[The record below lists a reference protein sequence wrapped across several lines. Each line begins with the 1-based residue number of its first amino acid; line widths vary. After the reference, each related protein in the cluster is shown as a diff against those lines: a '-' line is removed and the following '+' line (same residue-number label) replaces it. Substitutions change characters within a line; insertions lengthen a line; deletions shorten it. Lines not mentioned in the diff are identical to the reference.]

1 MKVILDTNVLISALV
16 FGGKPRAIFEL
27 IVIDKT
33 IVGVISKAILNELL
47 GVLEKK
53 FKYSNFHLGKIE
65 TLIKENFII
74 VSPKNI
80 PDIIKEDRFDNQILA
95 IVNEYIINYIISGDN
110 HLLRIKIFKGIPV
123 ISPHNFVNKIFS
135 SK

>member
-27 IVIDKT
+27 IVIDKK

-80 PDIIKEDRFDNQILA
+80 QR
-95 IVNEYIINYIISGDN
+95 Y
-110 HLLRIKIFKGIPV
+110 
-123 ISPHNFVNKIFS
+123 S
-135 SK
+135 SHFTT